1 MNQPLT
7 PLSHSDDAVLEPS
20 DLTPLSLRDRQL
32 RSLFETALDAMAIA
46 DDQGQY
52 IEVNWAACELFGL
65 PREELIGRCIA
76 EFTEPGVDFTPTWQ
90 QFQQQGQMRGEFR
103 LVRADGAI
111 REVEYAATAHFIP
124 HCHLSIIRDI
134 TERKQAEAKIQ
145 QLTQQLEQRVLER
158 TRQLE
163 ETQAKLQ
170 LTHNCYQMVLE
181 HQMSDR
187 QHAEKEWQQ
196 SEDKFRAI
204 FQQAGVGINQADLS
218 GRFIQVNPGFCQL
231 LGYTET
237 ELLQLTFQQVTHPDD
252 LTGKSELI
260 RQLYNGDIDSC
271 ILEQRYIHKNGS
283 VVWTNSVLSI
293 LRDPQ
298 GNPISDLAIVQDISD
313 RKQAELALQHSEA
326 MKRAMWEALPDLIIR
341 MRRDGICLEVKPSSV
356 FPITVPAS
364 EMVGCHL
371 YDFLPCEV
379 AAQRLAAAERALQT
393 GELQSCEFSLV
404 INDRMRW
411 REMRMVPLQVDEV
424 LVVIRD
430 ITDRKQAELALSQS
444 EAENRAIMSAIPDLM
459 FYVNRSGV
467 YLNYLHAPQFANLVD
482 AGVNPI
488 NRSLTD
494 VLPPEV
500 AQRQLFYIQ
509 IALDTSE
516 VQTYEQQVR
525 IDGKL
530 YYEEVRVIPVEA
542 DKVLFM
548 IRDISDRKQMELALQ
563 QSEAENR
570 AILRSIPD
578 LLFYVNAEG
587 VYLNYLHNPS
597 FPDLIESSINP
608 IGQRLEDTLP
618 PEVARRQR
626 YHLEQVVRTGEIQA
640 YEQETWIDNTL
651 YYEEVRVIP
660 VEGDKV
666 LFAIRDISAL
676 KQAEIALREERSLFI
691 GGPTVVFK
699 WQNAEGWPVEY
710 VSPNVRSQL
719 GYEPEFFLQTRSH
732 YVDLVHPDDRM
743 RVAQDIQN
751 RLQAGERYYE
761 QEYRLRRADGEYCWL
776 YDFTKVAYTPQGQI
790 AHFLGYVQDISDRKA
805 IETQRQQA
813 EAQLQGLLVRTQL
826 VNSISTQIRS
836 SLDLETILQNAVNAI
851 YSAIQVDICTFG
863 WYRAQAN
870 SPSWEIVMERK
881 VPELPSWLGQYA
893 PDNFLIGFEK
903 IFQGQVYCVDR
914 SSQLSDEQL
923 RSFCQTHGISAYVCI
938 PIHTAGQQIGG
949 FELGRIAGDRPWS
962 SEEIELLQEVTN
974 QVAIAIEQAELYRA
988 SEEKSSELSQA
999 YWELQQ
1005 AQTRLIQ
1012 VEKMSSLGQLV
1023 AGIAHEINNP
1033 VSFIYGNLHPA
1044 SDYARQLISLV
1055 QLYQQSYPQPLSA
1068 IATELEA
1075 IDFDYLASD
1084 FPELLNSMKTGAS
1097 RIRDIVKS
1105 LRTFSRLDE
1114 ADFKRV
1120 NLHESLDSTL
1130 VILQNRLNGRAGE
1143 PKINVIKNYGDI
1155 PRIECYSGLLNQVFL
1170 NLLSNAVDAIEQQR
1184 SYLEL
1189 EAEEDYQGEITITT
1203 TLSQENWLC
1212 ISIEDNGCGMSLEVQ
1227 KKIFNPFFTTK
1238 PVGKGTGMGLATS
1251 YQIIVEDHGGNLQ
1264 CISTLGQG
1272 TNLIIELPISA
1283 QKNLSCQ
1290 L

>member
-1 MNQPLT
+1 MNQPFT
-7 PLSHSDDAVLEPS
+7 PLSHSDDAVLESS
-20 DLTPLSLRDRQL
+20 DLTSLSLRDRQL

-46 DDQGQY
+46 DDRGLY

-124 HCHLSIIRDI
+124 HRHLSIIRDI

-231 LGYTET
+231 LGYTEA
-237 ELLQLTFQQVTHPDD
+237 ELLQLTFQQVTHSDD
-252 LTGKSELI
+252 LAGKSELI

-271 ILEQRYIHKNGS
+271 MLEQRYIHKNGS

-293 LRDPQ
+293 LRDPD

-313 RKQAELALQHSEA
+313 RKQTELALQHSEA
-326 MKRAMWEALPDLIIR
+326 MKRAMWEA
-341 MRRDGICLEVKPSSV
+341 
-356 FPITVPAS
+356 
-364 EMVGCHL
+364 
-371 YDFLPCEV
+371 
-379 AAQRLAAAERALQT
+379 
-393 GELQSCEFSLV
+393 
-404 INDRMRW
+404 
-411 REMRMVPLQVDEV
+411 
-424 LVVIRD
+424 
-430 ITDRKQAELALSQS
+430 
-444 EAENRAIMSAIPDLM
+444 IPDLM
-459 FYVNRSGV
+459 FYVNRNGV

-488 NRSLTD
+488 NRCLTD
-494 VLPPEV
+494 VLPLEV
-500 AQRQLFYIQ
+500 AQRHLYYIQ
-509 IALDTSE
+509 IALDTGE

-530 YYEEVRVIPVEA
+530 YYEEVRVIPVET

-587 VYLNYLHNPS
+587 VYLNYLHNPG
-597 FPDLIESSINP
+597 FPDLIENSVNP

-640 YEQETWIDNTL
+640 YEQETWVDNKL

-719 GYEPEFFLQTRSH
+719 GYDPEFFLRTRSH
-732 YVDLVHPDDRM
+732 YIDLIHPDDRM

-751 RLQAGERYYE
+751 RIRAGERYYE

-851 YSAIQVDICTFG
+851 YTAIQVDICTFG
-863 WYRAQAN
+863 WYRSQTH
-870 SPSWEIVMERK
+870 SPSWEIVIERK

-893 PDNFLIGFEK
+893 PDRFLMKFEK
-903 IFQGQVYCVDR
+903 IFQGQIYCVDR
-914 SSQLSDEQL
+914 SSQLPDEQL
-923 RSFCQTHGISAYVCI
+923 KSFRQTYGISAYVCI

-988 SEEKSSELSQA
+988 SEEKSRELAQA
-999 YWELQQ
+999 YTELQQ

-1033 VSFIYGNLHPA
+1033 VSFIYGNLQPA
-1044 SDYARQLISLV
+1044 SEYVRQLISLV
-1055 QLYQQSYPQPLSA
+1055 RLYQQSCPQPPSA
-1068 IATELEA
+1068 IAAELEE

-1130 VILQNRLNGRAGE
+1130 VILQNRLNGKAGE
-1143 PKINVIKNYGDI
+1143 PKINVIKNYGNV

-1189 EAEEDYQGEITITT
+1189 EEDADYRGEIAITT
-1203 TLSQENWLC
+1203 TLSQANWLC
-1212 ISIEDNGCGMSLEVQ
+1212 ISIEDNGCGMSIEVQ

-1272 TNLIIELPISA
+1272 TNLMIELPICA
-1283 QKNLSCQ
+1283 QRNLSCQ